1 MINIRVILI
10 FLILLLLF
18 LMLYYD
24 NTKEYFSDCIIYKK
38 APNVIDER
46 YYNYGELQLL
56 YNYFKTDDKELIKE
70 TYNDKKNK
78 NILTETNIINLDKMN
93 RKEHHNKKIVF
104 NDLDPSNSDWSVCYF
119 NDTTKKVFDTNIQ
132 PDKKVFF
139 NRMKDV
145 KPICDNITDLTTYG
159 EQDEYSILLQIECN
173 NTNIDIKNTKEPEEE
188 PERVNITK
196 IRIVKY
202 DKTNRSIEPYEEGD
216 EFIKYFFTLDTNL
229 LKFMPIKKQ
238 IQFYI
243 FKNQFCNNKYEFE
256 RSNDKCFNIN
266 QLGFESI
273 DFINNN
279 EATFSVSQSMDDS
292 NCDTETI
299 TTFDDAKDEL
309 KDKLLNKAKMDYK
322 KCKQNIRADYTD
334 DDDIYRSRN
343 NNCVVPR
350 TYLLNHCRYKGCT
363 YHKKSCNYEKDMKSI
378 NEYND
383 ILNVDSYDDLDQE
396 SVFYIRDNSEK
407 HYNTCR
413 KYINYNTNFFEK
425 IKAIEKDK
433 TMADKDL
440 INYDTENLYTDFN
453 LLENVSQDN
462 CIYIFINTINKR

>member
-10 FLILLLLF
+10 FLILLLIF

-24 NTKEYFSDCIIYKK
+24 NTKEYFGDCIIYKK
-38 APNVIDER
+38 DTNVINEK

-56 YNYFKTDDKELIKE
+56 YKYFKVAEDEKELIKL
-70 TYNDKKNK
+70 TYNDKKAK
-78 NILTETNIINLDKMN
+78 NILTETNTINLDKMN
-93 RKEHHNKKIVF
+93 REDHLNKKIVL
-104 NDLDPSNSDWSVCYF
+104 NDLNPSNSDWSVCYF
-119 NDTTKKVFDTNIQ
+119 NDNTKKPFDTNIQ

-139 NRMKDV
+139 NRMKDI
-145 KPICDNITDLTTYG
+145 KPICDNITDLKSDSAIN
-159 EQDEYSILLQIECN
+159 QDEDIVLLQIECN
-173 NTNIDIKNTKEPEEE
+173 NTNIDIITNNLE
-188 PERVNITK
+188 PERVNINK

-202 DKTNRSIEPYEEGD
+202 DKTNRTIEPYEESN
-216 EFIKYFFTLDTNL
+216 EFIKFFFTLNTDT
-229 LKFMPIKKQ
+229 LKFMPMKRQ

-243 FKNQFCNNKYEFE
+243 FKNQFCNNKYEIE
-256 RSNDKCFNIN
+256 RTNDSCFNIN
-266 QLGFESI
+266 QLGFDSI
-273 DFINNN
+273 NFINNN
-279 EATFSVSQSMDDS
+279 TTFSISQTMNDS
-292 NCDTETI
+292 NCSTESI
-299 TTFDDAKDEL
+299 TTFDDVKDEL
-309 KDKLLNKAKMDYK
+309 KNKLFNKAKMDYK
-322 KCKQNIRADYTD
+322 KCKQNIRSDYTD

-396 SVFYIRDNSEK
+396 SVFYIRDNSKK

-413 KYINYNTNFFEK
+413 KYINYNTDFYEK
-425 IKAIEKDK
+425 IKAIEEDK

-440 INYDTENLYTDFN
+440 SNFDTENLYTDFN